1 MRNENVHNSIVIGS
15 GTLSHLS
22 MILSGL
28 DEESFS
34 KFSLITATHLH
45 DLVYA
50 IQSSKPLLIILN
62 YDQNQEVVDA
72 VFRATSN
79 QPCPIYCLTN
89 NRIPERLSWKQSQIL
104 FTFPFEIAMSENSL
118 GSRINSLLM
127 LISQQRASNY
137 PSTLIPERSNA
148 NSNSELSRY
157 ALELDKKVQLL
168 DRVHSEIKELSQ
180 IASDEVQ
187 SKVRALLGLIKQAK
201 SDHRYWTEFKDYFSQ
216 INPNFFQELSKKHP
230 TLTSKDLKYCCYL
243 RMNLSSNEIMRLL
256 GINQE
261 SVRTHKYRL
270 KKKMALS
277 KDQNLEH
284 YLIRVQDKA
293 ENALI

>member
-1 MRNENVHNSIVIGS
+1 
-15 GTLSHLS
+15 

-28 DEESFS
+28 DQVDFS
-34 KFSLITATHLH
+34 RFSLITATHLP

-50 IQSSKPLLIILN
+50 IQSSKPLLIILS
-62 YDQNQEVVDA
+62 YDRNQEVLDA
-72 VFRATSN
+72 VFRATSA
-79 QPCPIYCLTN
+79 QTCPIYCLTN
-89 NRIPERLSWKQSQIL
+89 NKIPERLSWKESQIL
-104 FTFPFEIAMSENSL
+104 FTFPFEMAIHENSL
-118 GSRINSLLM
+118 GIRINSVLT
-127 LISQQRASNY
+127 LISQQRERNY
-137 PSTLIPERSNA
+137 PSTFIPEQLNSNT
-148 NSNSELSRY
+148 NSELSRY

-180 IASDEVQ
+180 IATDEVQ

-201 SDHRYWTEFKDYFSQ
+201 SDHRYWSEFKDYFSQ

-230 TLTSKDLKYCCYL
+230 TLTTKDLKYCCYL

-293 ENALI
+293 EQVLT

>member
-1 MRNENVHNSIVIGS
+1 
-15 GTLSHLS
+15 

-50 IQSSKPLLIILN
+50 IQSSQPLLIILN
-62 YDQNQEVVDA
+62 YDRNQEVVDA
-72 VFRATSN
+72 VFRATST

-137 PSTLIPERSNA
+137 PSTLIPERSKL

-187 SKVRALLGLIKQAK
+187 TKVRALLGLIKQAK

-230 TLTSKDLKYCCYL
+230 TLTAKDLKYCCYL

-284 YLIRVQDKA
+284 YLIRVQDKS

>member
-1 MRNENVHNSIVIGS
+1 
-15 GTLSHLS
+15 

-28 DEESFS
+28 DEVSFS

-50 IQSSKPLLIILN
+50 IQSSKPLLVILN
-62 YDQNQEVVDA
+62 YERNQEVLDA
-72 VFRATSN
+72 IFRATSSES
-79 QPCPIYCLTN
+79 CPIYCLTN
-89 NRIPERLSWKQSQIL
+89 SQNSERLSWNASQIL
-104 FTFPFEIAMSENSL
+104 FTYPFEMALREKSL
-118 GSRINSLLM
+118 GIRINSVLS
-127 LISQQRASNY
+127 LISTQKQVSTSITSN
-137 PSTLIPERSNA
+137 SQKD
-148 NSNSELSRY
+148 NSELSRY

-168 DRVHSEIKELSQ
+168 DRVQAEIKELSS
-180 IASDEVQ
+180 IASNEVQ
-187 SKVRALLGLIKQAK
+187 SKVRSLLTLIKQAK
-201 SDHRYWTEFKDYFSQ
+201 SDHRYWSEFKDYFSQ
-216 INPNFFQELSKKHP
+216 VNPNFFQELTKKHP
-230 TLTSKDLKYCCYL
+230 SLTTKDLKYCCYL

-284 YLIRVQDKA
+284 YLIRVHDKSA
-293 ENALI
+293 HQLV